1 MKINGTQLRKIAKAA
16 GATPETLGGAI
27 AERGF
32 DADVAS
38 SAVANWMAD
47 RNHPRATPGQ
57 VSRLAGALGCR
68 PADFCR
74 FVSTARFVRG
84 SERKSRLVADMIRG
98 MPVDQAMS
106 ALSFTPK
113 RAATPLKKTLLAA
126 VADAEQMDADVGR
139 LIVAESRVDAGP
151 QMKRFQPKDRGRAH
165 QILKRMSHFIVGVEE
180 RK

>member
-1 MKINGTQLRKIAKAA
+1 MKINGTKLKALVAQA
-16 GATPETLGGAI
+16 GASAGQLGGAI
-27 AERGF
+27 AEPGF
-32 DADVAS
+32 TADDAAS
-38 SAVANWMAD
+38 AIGNWMAD

-57 VSRLAGALGCR
+57 IARLAAALNAR

-74 FVSTARFVRG
+74 FVSVARFVRG

-106 ALSFTPK
+106 TLSFTPK

-126 VADAEQMDADVGR
+126 VADAEQAEADVSR
-139 LIVAESRVDAGP
+139 LVVAESRIDAGP

-165 QILKRMSHFIVGVEE
+165 QILKRMSHFVVGVEE
-180 RK
+180 QK